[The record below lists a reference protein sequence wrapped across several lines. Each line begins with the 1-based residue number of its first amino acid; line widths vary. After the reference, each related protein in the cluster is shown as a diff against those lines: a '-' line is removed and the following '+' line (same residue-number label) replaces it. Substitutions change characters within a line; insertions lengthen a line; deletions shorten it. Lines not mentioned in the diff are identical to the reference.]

1 MRPAAKLLSCLVKVV
16 YCFVSIKFVHFQ
28 VANVLFENVKYLFC
42 FVQVY
47 VPLCSGKRERKDLNV
62 CACVECISHI
72 RKQKK
77 PVRQR

>member
-28 VANVLFENVKYLFC
+28 VANVLLENVKYLFC

-47 VPLCSGKRERKDLNV
+47 VSLRHVQGKHFHYPAPCQSKIL
-62 CACVECISHI
+62 
-72 RKQKK
+72 
-77 PVRQR
+77 